1 LSDYQAQ
8 TRTSYTQDTV
18 DRLDLPVSD
27 VLQWHLS
34 NGDVITARP
43 SGTEPKIKYYFCAV
57 GDGGEERLAAYTA
70 QFESL

>member
-1 LSDYQAQ
+1 
-8 TRTSYTQDTV
+8 
-18 DRLDLPVSD
+18 LDLPVSD